1 MKPCFGY
8 IRVST
13 LRQGEGVSLQEQ
25 KDAIL
30 ACAAIRNLQ
39 IIEWFEELE
48 TAAKSGRPI
57 FNRMIARLRK
67 GHAQGFVVHKIDRS
81 ARNLKDWALVS
92 ELPDQGI
99 DVHIATESLDFNTR
113 GGRMTAD
120 FLAVIAAD
128 FIRNQREE
136 TKKGLNGRLKQG
148 LYPFKAPLGYLDMG
162 RGVPKAPCPIKAP
175 LIKELYQLYLSGQ
188 HSLRSLHVEM
198 QKQGLKGHTERPV
211 SLHGIEK
218 ILGNTFYHGLI
229 TIVRTGE
236 TFDGVHKP
244 LISKAAFR
252 QVQKIKARRC
262 GPKVTRHNH
271 RFMGLFRCGLCAGP
285 MVPELQKAVY
295 VYYRCK
301 AQKCRMKTIRED
313 RLEAAIL
320 KRLADVQLNKT
331 TVAQQMKRWKSGR
344 VQEELMRKR
353 GSLVARIEAEDTR
366 LARAADLLIEGTL
379 DRQTYNN
386 KKRDAEFALGRL
398 REDLDG
404 LPDPKAMNAA
414 RDAYICKMS
423 QLSALYKAATM
434 FERRQLIENTFGTRF
449 IKPEGVELELHA
461 WTECKTCVPKISREP
476 PMNPILW

>member
-57 FNRMIARLRK
+57 FSRMIARLRK

-92 ELPDQGI
+92 ELPDAGI

-162 RGVPKAPCPIKAP
+162 RGAPKVPCPIKAP

-198 QKQGLKGHTERPV
+198 QQRGLKGHTENLV

-218 ILGNTFYHGLI
+218 VLSNTFYHGLI
-229 TIVRTGE
+229 TIARTGE
-236 TFDGVHKP
+236 TFDGVHEP
-244 LISKAAFR
+244 LVTKAAFR
-252 QVQKIKARRC
+252 QVQRIKSRRC

-271 RFMGLFRCGLCAGP
+271 VFLGLFRCGLCAGP
-285 MVPELQKAVY
+285 MVPERQKVVH
-295 VYYRCK
+295 VYYRCPR
-301 AQKCRMKTIRED
+301 QNCCMKTMRED
-313 RLEAAIL
+313 RLEDAIL
-320 KRLADVQLNKT
+320 TRLKSVQLNKAT
-331 TVAQQMKRWKSGR
+331 IAEQKKRWKTGGLHKDL
-344 VQEELMRKR
+344 VQKR
-353 GSLVARIEAEDTR
+353 RSIVARIEAEETR
-366 LARAADLLIEGTL
+366 LARAADLLIEGAL
-379 DRQTYNN
+379 DRTTYTE
-386 KKRDAEFALGRL
+386 KKRDAEFTLGRL
-398 REDLDG
+398 REKLDE
-404 LPDPKAMNAA
+404 LPDPKALNAS
-414 RDAYICKMS
+414 RDAYIYKMS
-423 QLSALYKAATM
+423 RLSSLYEDATI
-434 FERRQLIENTFGTRF
+434 FERRQLIENTFATRL
-449 IKPEGVELELHA
+449 IGPEGVELELRA
-461 WTECKTCVPKISREP
+461 WAEYQTPVPKVTRERSRT
-476 PMNPILW
+476 NA

>member
-25 KDAIL
+25 KDAII
-30 ACAAIRNLQ
+30 ACAALRNLQ

-92 ELPDQGI
+92 ELPDEGI

-148 LYPFKAPLGYLDMG
+148 LYPFRAPLGYLDMG
-162 RGVPKAPCPIKAP
+162 RGEPKAPCPIKAP

-188 HSLRSLHVEM
+188 HSLRSLHTEM
-198 QKQGLKGHTERPV
+198 QLRGLTGYSGKPV

-218 ILGNTFYHGLI
+218 ILSNTFYHGLI
-229 TIVRTGE
+229 TIARTGE
-236 TFDGVHKP
+236 TYEGIHEPMV
-244 LISKAAFR
+244 SKTAFR
-252 QVQKIKARRC
+252 QAQKIKSRRC
-262 GPKVTRHNH
+262 GPKVTRHSH
-271 RFMGLFRCGLCAGP
+271 RFMGLFRCGLCQGP
-285 MVPELQKAVY
+285 MVPERQKVVH
-295 VYYRCK
+295 VYYRCTLK
-301 AQKCRMKTIRED
+301 SCPMKTIRED
-313 RLEAAIL
+313 RLEDAIVN
-320 KRLADVQLNKT
+320 RLAEIQLNKD
-331 TVAQQMKRWKSGR
+331 TVAEQKKRWKSGR
-344 VQEELMRKR
+344 VQEELVQKR
-353 GSLVARIEAEDTR
+353 RSLAARIEVEETR
-366 LARAADLLIEGTL
+366 LARAADLLIEGAL
-379 DRQTYNN
+379 DRQTYND

-398 REDLDG
+398 REDLDN
-404 LPDPKAMNAA
+404 LPDPKAMNSA
-414 RDAYICKMS
+414 RDAYIRKMS
-423 QLSALYKAATM
+423 RLSSLYKAANL
-434 FERRQLIENTFGTRF
+434 FERRQLIENTFETRL
-449 IKPEGVELELHA
+449 IRPEGVDLELRA
-461 WTECKTCVPKISREP
+461 WTDHQTSVPQVNRERVV
-476 PMNPILW
+476 N